1 MWRQAPCKVGTGPV
15 RKKSPPTPMDR
26 WPHKTRA
33 AGRKPSSVPGC
44 PGDDH
49 SSRTPVARGLQRPTR
64 ELRTGRPQTLPYL
77 VLLQVGFSKPAM
89 SPLPLV
95 SSYLTLSPLPWTY
108 HGGLVSE
115 ALSLGL
121 PPLGITQHLALW
133 SSDFPPATERRR
145 RSSGL
150 LRGPLGWKIRGI
162 SNSHP
167 LMIFYLAGASWSMA
181 RFAAWS
187 ARWFSSRGT
196 WAMAQDSKFF
206 RALRA
211 SRHKGMRWG
220 LFTR

>member
-1 MWRQAPCKVGTGPV
+1 MVRSAHPTKDCERLCWGPLM
-15 RKKSPPTPMDR
+15 KKPPACMDR
-26 WPHKTRA
+26 WPRRRRE

-49 SSRTPVARGLQRPTR
+49 SSKTPVARGLQRPTR
-64 ELRTGRPQTLPYL
+64 ELRAGRPQTLPYL

-121 PPLGITQHLALW
+121 PPLGITQHPALW
-133 SSDFPPATERRR
+133 SSDFPPAASRAGR

-150 LRGPLGWKIRGI
+150 LRDPVGVKIPGCGQPSPLITILPRRGVLVNGPV
-162 SNSHP
+162 
-167 LMIFYLAGASWSMA
+167 
-181 RFAAWS
+181 
-187 ARWFSSRGT
+187 SRGV
-196 WAMAQDSKFF
+196 
-206 RALRA
+206 
-211 SRHKGMRWG
+211 G
-220 LFTR
+220 

>member
-1 MWRQAPCKVGTGPV
+1 MVGRAANGNICILCAGGPHV
-15 RKKSPPTPMDR
+15 KGEPGFSPKKNPPAHLHR
-26 WPHKTRA
+26 WPQRRRE

-64 ELRTGRPQTLPYL
+64 ELRAGHPQTLPYL

-121 PPLGITQHLALW
+121 PPLGITQHPALW
-133 SSDFPPATERRR
+133 SSDFPPAARRRR

-150 LRGPLGWKIRGI
+150 LRDPVG
-162 SNSHP
+162 
-167 LMIFYLAGASWSMA
+167 
-181 RFAAWS
+181 
-187 ARWFSSRGT
+187 
-196 WAMAQDSKFF
+196 
-206 RALRA
+206 
-211 SRHKGMRWG
+211 
-220 LFTR
+220 

>member
-1 MWRQAPCKVGTGPV
+1 MFFLQLRLKGNGGAGLRARSNSKIMV
-15 RKKSPPTPMDR
+15 RGAHATKDYFLVSLMKKPPAGLDR
-26 WPHKTRA
+26 WPQRRRE

-64 ELRTGRPQTLPYL
+64 ELRAGRPQTLPYL

-121 PPLGITQHLALW
+121 PPLGITQHPALR
-133 SSDFPPATERRR
+133 SSDFPPA
-145 RSSGL
+145 
-150 LRGPLGWKIRGI
+150 
-162 SNSHP
+162 
-167 LMIFYLAGASWSMA
+167 
-181 RFAAWS
+181 
-187 ARWFSSRGT
+187 
-196 WAMAQDSKFF
+196 
-206 RALRA
+206 A
-211 SRHKGMRWG
+211 SRAAGDHLACFAILWG
-220 LFTR
+220 KNFGVRPTTPPDYYFTSAGPFGQWPG